1 MVHRHSS
8 SAHSSNGDLPMRS
21 AQKARSKTHGLLI
34 SSVAG
39 FAILAQMPLA
49 HAQDGQPTTKL
60 ETITV
65 DGSRASTKTSR
76 SPGEGYVAKDSASAT
91 KTPTP
96 VAETPQ
102 SISVI
107 TRASMTD
114 RAVQSVAD
122 SLVYSANVNGQR
134 YGNDTRSDY
143 FTVRGFPAD
152 LYLDGLRIP
161 QIANQ
166 TGGYA
171 GFRVEPYFLNR
182 VEVLRGPS
190 SALFGQTNVGGVV
203 NMISKDPSDEASGEV
218 YARYGSFS
226 QKETGFDLTGPLGKD
241 GDLAYRLMGIY
252 RDSETG
258 IKLGKN
264 DRFAISPTIS
274 WTPDEDTSLTVYGAY
289 MKDDAGQAGA
299 IIPARGSVLP
309 NSLGMA
315 IPRNFTD
322 GDPRYDTYEKET
334 AYVGYRLEQAL
345 SDDLTL
351 RQNFRYSRLDA
362 NYQNLFTSG
371 LLPDERTIT
380 RTVYNAQPVLD
391 AYALDTNLE
400 YKFDTGPMQHTM
412 LAGVDFQWQRLI
424 NNTGS
429 KVGPTQD
436 LFDPTYD
443 QPFTPAALTTRLD
456 QIQRQVGIYVQDQI
470 ELGGLRLTAGGRQD
484 FVNISSQSKAL
495 ATGVTTPYTQD
506 PSQFT
511 GRVGAAYVFDNGVVP
526 YALYSTSFLPVL
538 TLANTPLKPTTGTLK
553 EVGVKYAPD
562 EADFDVT
569 LSAFEATQQNV
580 VNRIATVYYQT
591 DEVRVRGVEIEAN
604 ASLWDGLNLTAAASF
619 QDPEV
624 TESRTPAQVGK
635 MPYTV
640 PKQQQSLFVSYD
652 MPLPDAWEG
661 ELVIGGGVR
670 HIGKTAGDTA
680 NSFFVPGYT
689 LVDAFVRYEHD
700 RYRLQLN
707 GYNLGDKTYVAG
719 CNTTTQCYYGQ
730 GRSVVATASIKW

>member
-1 MVHRHSS
+1 MAHRHSS
-8 SAHSSNGDLPMRS
+8 F
-21 AQKARSKTHGLLI
+21 ARSSSGDRQTRGAHKTRSSTYGLLI

-39 FAILAQMPLA
+39 LAILVQTPA
-49 HAQDGQPTTKL
+49 HAQSSEPATKL
-60 ETITV
+60 ETITAE
-65 DGSRASTKTSR
+65 GARATTKTSR
-76 SPGEGYVAKDSASAT
+76 SAGEGYVARDSASAT
-91 KTPTP
+91 KTATP

-241 GDLAYRLMGIY
+241 GDLAYRLTGLY

-264 DRFAISPTIS
+264 DRLAISPTIT

-289 MKDDAGQAGA
+289 MNDDAGQAGA

-309 NSLGMA
+309 NSLGLT
-315 IPRNFTD
+315 IPRDFTD

-334 AYVGYRLEQAL
+334 AYIGYRLEHAL
-345 SDDLTL
+345 SEDLTL

-371 LLPDERTIT
+371 LRPDDRTIT

-424 NNTGS
+424 NHTGS

-443 QPFTPAALTTRLD
+443 KPLTPAPITNRLD

-484 FVNISSQSKAL
+484 FTNTSSRNDSVT
-495 ATGVTTPYTQD
+495 TGVKTYSQD

-538 TLANTPLKPTTGTLK
+538 TLNDAPLKPTTGTLK

-562 EADFDVT
+562 GADFDVT

-619 QDPEV
+619 QNPEV
-624 TESRTPAQVGK
+624 TESRTASQIGK

-652 MPLPDAWEG
+652 MPLPDAWKG
-661 ELVIGGGVR
+661 ELVVGGGVR
-670 HIGKTAGDTA
+670 RIGKTAGDTA

-719 CNTTTQCYYGQ
+719 CNTMTQCYYGQ